1 MEDVKKLLYAGCA
14 KVVLN
19 FSKES
24 NILLLE
30 EVSKRFGKEKMVI
43 SISSMEE
50 FADNQKLIEKYADEI
65 LALDTIQ
72 DEIATSSD
80 MKVILHTE
88 ESKTDALKDLLKKES
103 VHALSGAYISS
114 LEVKL
119 INFKEDCKASGIP
132 VITFESAISWSDF
145 KLNNDGLIP
154 VVVQDYKNDQVL
166 MVAYMNEQAFQN
178 TLKTGKMTYWS
189 RSRQELW
196 LKGLTSGHF
205 QYVKSLALDCDNDTI
220 LAKVDQIGAACHTGS
235 RSCFFKPLIQKEYN
249 DTNPLHVFQDVY
261 DVIADRKVH
270 PKDGSYTN
278 YLFDKGIDKI
288 LKKVGEEC
296 AEIIIAAKN
305 PDKEEIKY
313 EISDFL
319 YHTMV
324 LMVEKGVTWE
334 EITSELARR

>member
-166 MVAYMNEQAFQN
+166 MVAYMNEEAFQN
-178 TLKTGKMTYWS
+178 TLKTGKDLLEPQS
-189 RSRQELW
+189 
-196 LKGLTSGHF
+196 SGT
-205 QYVKSLALDCDNDTI
+205 LA
-220 LAKVDQIGAACHTGS
+220 Q
-235 RSCFFKPLIQKEYN
+235 
-249 DTNPLHVFQDVY
+249 
-261 DVIADRKVH
+261 
-270 PKDGSYTN
+270 GSYFRS
-278 YLFDKGIDKI
+278 LSVCKI
-288 LKKVGEEC
+288 TC
-296 AEIIIAAKN
+296 AG
-305 PDKEEIKY
+305 
-313 EISDFL
+313 L
-319 YHTMV
+319 
-324 LMVEKGVTWE
+324 
-334 EITSELARR
+334 RQ